1 MMPTPRGRAPL
12 LIALTLGTMVACSS
26 TQQPCEQGPFGG
38 GTCTIGGEIT
48 TGDAVLF
55 VDEQIVY
62 FAQAIY
68 GFGPGLPNV
77 VLWTTSDPTVVEV
90 ENLANNTASV
100 TAVDTGTAWVYALIN
115 AEFSDSA
122 LVTVVVPGAMRWQST
137 FSGLP
142 VGRYPAIGADSIVRV
157 TTGGGSPLLW
167 LFQPDSGTSTSVAS
181 CFSALGPSIGGSDV
195 AVTTGPNCTR
205 KHLAAGDDAWTAP
218 VGDADLGL
226 AIVADGGVITLSGD
240 SVYRVSATGTV
251 MWSQDL
257 RGGPVT
263 APVIGPGGDIYVGWS
278 AGGADSVSRFGIDST
293 PRWSVAVPGLSPGTP
308 AVTSAGRLVFG
319 RPGGMFSLD
328 SSGALQWDRSFGD
341 VNPAATATSQTS
353 SPVHDGLVAYIQ
365 NEDALYSYA
374 LDGTFL
380 WVADSLGYGPSSG
393 TVGAPVLLGDLSLV
407 VPCVAP
413 AGGRDVCAV
422 RQVDGRLS
430 WRSPPSTAS
439 ADGLAVGKDGIIFA
453 TQTLAGGSSAL
464 AALWARVA
472 PMTTAWPAEGGNQ
485 QHTRR

>member
-1 MMPTPRGRAPL
+1 MPSMMPTPRGHAPL
-12 LIALTLGTMVACSS
+12 LIALSMVTVVACSS
-26 TQQPCEQGPFGG
+26 NQAPCEQGPFGG
-38 GTCTIGGEIT
+38 GTCTVGGEIT

-55 VDEQIVY
+55 VDEQLVY
-62 FAQAIY
+62 AAQAIY
-68 GFGPGLPNV
+68 GFGPGLPNA

-90 ENLANNTASV
+90 ETLPNNTASV
-100 TAVDTGTAWVYALIN
+100 TALDTGTAWVRALIN
-115 AEFSDSA
+115 AEFSDSV
-122 LVTVVVPGAMRWQST
+122 LITVVVPGATRWQST
-137 FSGLP
+137 FSGVP
-142 VGRYPAIGADSIVRV
+142 VGRYPAIGSDSVVRV
-157 TTGGGSPLLW
+157 ATGGASPLLW
-167 LFQPDSGTSTSVAS
+167 LFRPDSGTSTSVAS

-195 AVTTGPNCTR
+195 AVTTAANCTR
-205 KHLAAGDDAWTAP
+205 KHLAAGDNAWTAP
-218 VGDADLGL
+218 VGSADLGV
-226 AIVADGGVITLSGD
+226 AIATDGSVITLSGD

-257 RGGPVT
+257 RGVPVT

-278 AGGADSVSRFGIDST
+278 AGNADSVSRFGIDST

-319 RPGGMFSLD
+319 RPGGMFALD
-328 SSGALQWDRSFGD
+328 SSGTVRWDGSFPG
-341 VNPAATATSQTS
+341 ASATSQTS

-365 NEDALYSYA
+365 NEDGLYSYA

-380 WVADSLGYGPSSG
+380 WAADSLGYGASTG

-407 VPCVAP
+407 VPCAAP

-422 RQVDGRLS
+422 RQGDGRLS
-430 WRSPPSTAS
+430 WRSPPGTAS

-464 AALWARVA
+464 AALWARIS
-472 PMTTAWPAEGGNQ
+472 PMTTGWPAEGGNQ